1 MEQSSFPPGWND
13 ERAQKALSHYE
24 GQTEVEA

>member
-13 ERAQKALSHYE
+13 ERAQKALAHYE